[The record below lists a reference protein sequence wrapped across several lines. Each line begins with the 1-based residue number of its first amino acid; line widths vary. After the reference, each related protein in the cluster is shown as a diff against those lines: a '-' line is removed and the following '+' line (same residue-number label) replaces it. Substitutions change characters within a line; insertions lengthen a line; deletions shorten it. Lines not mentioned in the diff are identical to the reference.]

1 MPSSLTPALIFSFP
15 TRSIYLP
22 PLIYRYIFKCIL
34 IRRQFAFYLKL
45 GRFSFRFIILTK
57 GFFFCIHSQPLSFL
71 NFLLPFSLDETT
83 KTYATSLVSFTKALE
98 ACGNE
103 YVGECLKKT
112 IIMGECLRIVENN
125 VGSWKVVFSP
135 LLWTLESRK

>member
-1 MPSSLTPALIFSFP
+1 M
-15 TRSIYLP
+15 
-22 PLIYRYIFKCIL
+22 
-34 IRRQFAFYLKL
+34 
-45 GRFSFRFIILTK
+45 
-57 GFFFCIHSQPLSFL
+57 

-125 VGSWKVVFSP
+125 VGSW
-135 LLWTLESRK
+135 ESSFLSSSVDLGIQKMKNIVKIGLSGCAAS